1 MTTAAS
7 AATTIALPLPGGRTR
22 TAPQATRGQV
32 FRPEMQKNW
41 LQNHEGHGSGATMTK
56 PVKNTKTGNDRIPLA
71 TVHVH

>member
-7 AATTIALPLPGGRTR
+7 AATTIVLPLPGGRTR

-32 FRPEMQKNW
+32 FRPEMQRTGSRTTKDT
-41 LQNHEGHGSGATMTK
+41 GSGATMTK